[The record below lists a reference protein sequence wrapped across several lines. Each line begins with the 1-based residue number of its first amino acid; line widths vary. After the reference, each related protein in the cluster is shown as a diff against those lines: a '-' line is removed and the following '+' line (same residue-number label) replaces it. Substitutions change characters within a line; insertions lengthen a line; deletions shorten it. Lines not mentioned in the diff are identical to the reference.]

1 MKRYGGI
8 IHLRKEMK
16 GDSWHHLSNMT
27 DLNGESHDEL
37 FVKFVKV
44 DTVQSIFFKQAQEAI
59 VAGQS
64 QDLLQEVHEVVVL
77 QMKSDDKSLYVCD
90 NFSGLAF
97 AHLRKLGCRIVG
109 PRVVLFC
116 LDKQQCVPKAE
127 HPVHNMS
134 FAGIVVSC
142 TNLGKEAREEM
153 HRLVQLMG
161 GRVLGDFTKAVT
173 HLVAATVGSKKY
185 YVATNLKIPVM
196 LPSWVTACWEA
207 SQSRVVCSIDDSLA
221 QYACPPLNG
230 CVVCVTGLSSEERS
244 QVRNIAMDNGG
255 IYSGELKMN
264 ECTHL
269 IAHAAKGTKYEF
281 ANKWNIACVTIRW
294 LHDSVER
301 GACQDETL
309 YRIEA
314 EQPGLSSG
322 PNTSTPQGNDIISA
336 SVLSNVSN
344 IANMTLEHVNCTSRT
359 AGNRVSPLIEL
370 DQLDLGRGYV
380 HESLLD
386 GCKIFLAGVGGQRLE
401 QLRRLVN
408 TCGGIRFNH
417 FSDDVTHVVAVNL
430 DAELAQVFMKVSSR
444 PNVVTVKWLIDCF
457 TQGKLLPADDYL
469 HPDYT
474 QLDDTS
480 LPDSSIR
487 QTNTNSAEL
496 GQDTLISCFK
506 PKNAEKNAGTTG
518 AAAQL
523 RTNEAL
529 LMEYMEP
536 SEEAGVAD
544 MTSNL
549 LTRHSPFCQADEN
562 VTGKSLFLHKS
573 FKLVGFSGEDRADLA
588 SLVEEHGGKT
598 LPLNSDGIADFTIV
612 PLLGCGVKCTAF
624 EVVTNTWLYS
634 CVEEKQLL
642 DVGSS
647 PLFSPVLV
655 AEGSLP
661 LASCVLSI
669 SQFVGVERDAV
680 ICLANALGAKVQE
693 FFVRKAN
700 PKNEMLAST
709 HLLISEPHGS
719 KYEAAVKWGLP
730 AVGRSWLL
738 ESARTGC
745 KADEKKHFVR
755 FDPHNNSHRMDIEV
769 TSQASVACLPQ
780 AKLPVTPLDPNQ
792 FRSKTFQNVLLQER
806 CAARAELA
814 QCTDQDGLAARPS
827 GKSRE
832 SSLQLDT
839 PSKFLSRDRLFKPS
853 FDVKDAL
860 EALQSPAGG
869 KAAVSVSTPLSELFQ
884 RNMRVALVKSS
895 HHPDAA
901 TSASPQLPN
910 IHAVKVEKCDVLAGV
925 VICVSK
931 KLNKKQVELHKL
943 AHSLGA
949 NTRST
954 FDSRVTHYIHQGRS
968 NDTTQ
973 EYKAVKERG
982 IHIVSDFWLHA
993 CAQEK
998 SHVLESLYPFTYN
1011 PNLNLNIS
1019 AVRTRSVYPS
1029 QGPMDA
1035 QVRLKE
1041 NDNCNT
1047 PEVQANSEG
1056 SKNGSSEDS
1065 NPKKD
1070 LRKHHAEALAALE
1083 VRESFQRQIQEV
1095 MTATLADRSSTGR
1108 RSNASPLASEVV
1120 GPRTSRLGSLRRS
1133 RTWENIGNKL
1143 SEVHSEHSQSE
1154 QIVWD
1159 DPTAREE
1166 RARLAKKL
1174 HVNCSQGEHEPS
1186 SSSLPQQERPSTE
1199 HSAKSSPAIDGALT
1213 ANRDSSPM
1221 ACRITHHASES
1232 SVATPVP
1239 SAPCVT
1245 LPRANPPAT
1254 FASEQ
1259 QIVNG
1264 DGPGKEDTV
1273 MLQKKFQLSSM
1284 SPQDKI
1290 DYSQLIEE
1298 VGGLVLD
1305 KQYFDPDCTHIVVG
1319 VPLRN
1324 EKYLAA
1330 MASGKWVLHKSYLEA
1345 CRVSGNFVQEE
1356 DYEWGS
1362 RSILDALSNLN
1373 PQQRR
1378 LAVAAQRWRIKL
1390 QDLRQQEPASK
1401 VGAFSGWKV
1410 ILCIEQGKE
1419 AGFKRLLQS
1428 GGAKVFTA
1436 CLTQTYVEATHL
1448 FADMLQLKGDDGQLI
1463 LQEAASHRVLCLRP
1477 EFIADFLIMDSAP
1490 SEQQYFLPESL
1501 SYQQNTHAEN
1511 EGLSVRKRKGA
1522 LSAFNKKRSRHV

>member
-1 MKRYGGI
+1 
-8 IHLRKEMK
+8 MK
-16 GDSWHHLSNMT
+16 GGSRNHLSNMT
-27 DLNGESHDEL
+27 DLNCESQDEL

-64 QDLLQEVHEVVVL
+64 QDLLQEVHEVAVL
-77 QMKSDDKSLYVCD
+77 QMKSNDKSLYVCD
-90 NFSGLAF
+90 DFSGLAF

-109 PRVVLFC
+109 PRVVLLC
-116 LDKQQCVPKAE
+116 LEKQQCVPKAE

-142 TNLGKEAREEM
+142 TSLGKEAREEM
-153 HRLVQLMG
+153 HWLVQLMG

-173 HLVAATVGSKKY
+173 HLVAAEVGSKKY

-207 SQSRVVCSIDDSLA
+207 SQSRVVCSTNDSLG
-221 QYACPPLNG
+221 QYACPPLKG
-230 CVVCVTGLSSEERS
+230 CVICVTGLLSEERNE
-244 QVRNIAMDNGG
+244 VRKIATDNGG
-255 IYSGELKMN
+255 IYSGELRMN

-269 IAHAAKGTKYEF
+269 IAHVAKGAKYEF
-281 ANKWNIACVTIRW
+281 ANKWNVACVTIRW

-322 PNTSTPQGNDIISA
+322 PSTSTPQGNNIITSII
-336 SVLSNVSN
+336 SNVSN
-344 IANMTLEHVNCTSRT
+344 IANMTLEHANQT
-359 AGNRVSPLIEL
+359 AGNITAGNSVSPLIEL

-386 GCKIFLAGVGGQRLE
+386 GCKIFLAGVSGQRLE
-401 QLRRLVN
+401 RMRRLVN
-408 TCGGIRFNH
+408 ACGGIRFNH
-417 FSDDVTHVVAVNL
+417 LSDDVTHVVAVNM
-430 DAELAQVFMKVSSR
+430 DTELAQVLMKAGSR

-457 TQGKLLPADDYL
+457 MQGKLLPVDDYL

-480 LPDSSIR
+480 LPDSAIR
-487 QTNTNSAEL
+487 QTNTNSTE
-496 GQDTLISCFK
+496 QEQNTLIRCFD
-506 PKNAEKNAGTTG
+506 PNNAERNAGTSGT
-518 AAAQL
+518 AAQL

-536 SEEAGVAD
+536 SEVAGVVD
-544 MTSNL
+544 KISNVL
-549 LTRHSPFCQADEN
+549 SRHSPFFQAGEN
-562 VTGKSLFLHKS
+562 TTGTGLFLHKS
-573 FKLVGFSGEDRADLA
+573 FKLVGFSVKDGADLA

-598 LPLNSDGIADFTIV
+598 LPLDSRGIADFTIV
-612 PLLGCGVKCTAF
+612 PLLGCGDRSTVV
-624 EVVTNTWLYS
+624 EVVTNTWLCA
-634 CVEEKQLL
+634 CVEEKRLL

-661 LASCVLSI
+661 LAYCVLSI
-669 SQFVGVERDAV
+669 SQFVGVERDALD
-680 ICLANALGAKVQE
+680 CLANALGAKVQE

-700 PKNEMLAST
+700 PQKQMLAST
-709 HLLISEPHGS
+709 HLLVSEPNGS

-730 AVGRSWLL
+730 TVGRSWLL

-745 KADEKKHFVR
+745 KADEKKHSICAN
-755 FDPHNNSHRMDIEV
+755 PHNDSSRMDIEV
-769 TSQASVACLPQ
+769 PPQASEACRPQ
-780 AKLPVTPLDPNQ
+780 AKLPVTPLDPKQ
-792 FRSKTFQNVLLQER
+792 FRSKTFQNVLVQER
-806 CAARAELA
+806 CAARGELA
-814 QCTDQDGLAARPS
+814 QCAEQDGLADQPS

-832 SSLQLDT
+832 SSLPLDT

-869 KAAVSVSTPLSELFQ
+869 KAAISVSTPLSELFQ
-884 RNMRVALVKSS
+884 RNMKVALVNSS

-901 TSASPQLPN
+901 TSASPELPN
-910 IHAVKVEKCDVLAGV
+910 IPAVEVERCNALAGV
-925 VICVSK
+925 VICVGK
-931 KLNKKQVELHKL
+931 KLNKKQAELHKL

-949 NTRST
+949 TTRPT
-954 FDSRVTHYIHQGRS
+954 FDSCVTHYIHQGRS

-973 EYKAVKERG
+973 EYKAVKDRG

-1011 PNLNLNIS
+1011 PKLKLNIS

-1029 QGPMDA
+1029 QGPMCA
-1035 QVRLKE
+1035 EVQLKQ
-1041 NDNCNT
+1041 NDNCNK

-1056 SKNGSSEDS
+1056 SNNGSSEDS
-1065 NPKKD
+1065 NKKKD
-1070 LRKHHAEALAALE
+1070 LRRHHEETLAALE

-1108 RSNASPLASEVV
+1108 RSNASPLASEVG

-1143 SEVHSEHSQSE
+1143 SETHSEHSQGE

-1166 RARLAKKL
+1166 RARLEKKL
-1174 HVNCSQGEHEPS
+1174 HANCDQGEQEPS
-1186 SSSLPQQERPSTE
+1186 SSSHQQERPSTE
-1199 HSAKSSPAIDGALT
+1199 HSAKSSPAFCRASNT
-1213 ANRDSSPM
+1213 SCDSSPLVGEG
-1221 ACRITHHASES
+1221 THHASAS
-1232 SVATPVP
+1232 SVAAPV
-1239 SAPCVT
+1239 STAPCIT
-1245 LPRANPPAT
+1245 LPKANPPST
-1254 FASEQ
+1254 FAPEHQ
-1259 QIVNG
+1259 MVTG
-1264 DGPGKEDTV
+1264 DGPGKEDAE

-1298 VGGLVLD
+1298 IGGLVLD
-1305 KQYFDPDCTHIVVG
+1305 KQYFDPDCTHILVG

-1330 MASGKWVLHKSYLEA
+1330 MACGKWVLHKSYLEA
-1345 CRVSGNFVQEE
+1345 CRVSGHFLQEE

-1362 RSILDALSNLN
+1362 RSILDALSNVN

-1390 QDLRQQEPASK
+1390 QFLRQREPALK

-1410 ILCIEQGKE
+1410 ILCIQQEKE

-1436 CLTQTYVEATHL
+1436 CLAQTYVEATHL
-1448 FADMLQLKGDDGQLI
+1448 FADVLQLKESDGQLI
-1463 LQEAASHRVLCLRP
+1463 LQEASSHGVLCLRP
-1477 EFIADFLIMDSAP
+1477 EFIADFLIMESAP
-1490 SEQQYFLPESL
+1490 SEQQYFLPEAL
-1501 SYQQNTHAEN
+1501 PYQPNAHAEN
-1511 EGLSVRKRKGA
+1511 GGLSVRKRKGA
-1522 LSAFNKKRSRHV
+1522 LSAFNEKRSRHV